1 MRLDRG
7 FGLSLMPSL
16 SSSSSSSVLPVDRI
30 GGIEVRVRTR
40 ELVRRPL
47 VRGMEEVLVLNG
59 NAGGLEESNG
69 ELWGGNGAMED
80 GFGPRK
86 LCGRGR
92 RIRQN
97 EIM

>member
-47 VRGMEEVLVLNG
+47 VRGMEEVLVLLRVWLR
-59 NAGGLEESNG
+59 ASSSSKSWVLEFLRSGGLVAAMV
-69 ELWGGNGAMED
+69 WCGGKWE
-80 GFGPRK
+80 
-86 LCGRGR
+86 
-92 RIRQN
+92 
-97 EIM
+97 